1 MYNILYYNKA
11 EGNLMNTEYAV
22 WVGGTEIGV
31 YASMSQA
38 REVSDEWRD
47 DGYTDVQIE
56 ALPKPTKQTRD

>member
-1 MYNILYYNKA
+1 
-11 EGNLMNTEYAV
+11 MNTEYAV

-31 YASMSQA
+31 YADMSQA

>member
-1 MYNILYYNKA
+1 
-11 EGNLMNTEYAV
+11 MNTEYAV